1 MNTIRVVDLAKSLN
15 RNYPSHSAMKSDPVS
30 RAAFN
35 RFPNVW
41 PFFYFLTS
49 TFVLFVLFVTHIN
62 THTHTAGSGRQ
73 IFPSNL
79 GVCS

>member
-1 MNTIRVVDLAKSLN
+1 MEDDEHDSRCRFGEIIKSEL
-15 RNYPSHSAMKSDPVS
+15 PVAMKSDPVS

-35 RFPNVW
+35 RFPIVW

-49 TFVLFVLFVTHIN
+49 TFVCVCLVCYTHK
-62 THTHTAGSGRQ
+62 HTAGSGRQ